1 MGTEQVSHTPDSGAS
16 SDVRDSDAPGMQ
28 APALTAPPPRS
39 RALEVVAT
47 VLLSVAVFALH
58 WWLANGLFGAGA
70 MEGMSRLFGADT
82 AMNLGIAKGESRAL
96 QLVHPVY
103 YEALRH
109 LVMAASRLPHG
120 PLGDSH
126 SGEATGRAVVLLISP
141 LSSALL
147 TAVMVR
153 LLRRMGLLLRD
164 ALALAL
170 LSSVSF
176 SRVIFGSIPET
187 YAPSALVLAC
197 SYWLYA
203 RTPARKRPGSEV
215 AWLALACAAS
225 CITITNIMPV
235 AVLRLFRERKTGAGI
250 AGAVT
255 RTALFS
261 VIAVAVAVG
270 LGTTAVKLREG
281 PRQNIEATL
290 GYVRRFIDP
299 NPWVGLA
306 TFPTAVANSVA
317 PPMPALVRAGFWLS
331 RSGTLR
337 HPRVSL
343 PEAVCEAREE
353 ALGASP
359 NPAGREPGA
368 GGSRITLQHTHEVL
382 SARNLV
388 SAALLALLAWV
399 TLRRRRADPLERSLY
414 AASALILCYNW
425 LLHGFWGDE
434 EFLYSMH
441 WHVPLVVLM
450 AIAVLAIPSRWRRL
464 GTSLLAVVAAACA
477 ANSARIILAL
487 LDHLSVG

>member
-1 MGTEQVSHTPDSGAS
+1 M
-16 SDVRDSDAPGMQ
+16 RDSDASGMH
-28 APALTAPPPRS
+28 APTLTAPPPPS
-39 RALEVVAT
+39 RALEVVTT

-58 WWLANGLFGAGA
+58 WWLANRFLEAGA
-70 MEGMSRLFGADT
+70 LGGMSRLFGSDPL
-82 AMNLGIAKGESRAL
+82 MSLRLAKGESGVLLLA
-96 QLVHPVY
+96 HPAY
-103 YEALRH
+103 YEVLRH
-109 LVMAASRLPHG
+109 LLMAVSHLPYV
-120 PLGDSH
+120 PLGDSR

-197 SYWLYA
+197 TYLLYT
-203 RTPARKRPGSEV
+203 RTPARKRPASEV

-225 CITITNIMPV
+225 CITITNVIPV
-235 AVLRLFRERKTGAGI
+235 AVLRLFRERRAGVGI
-250 AGAVT
+250 AGALT

-270 LGTTAVKLREG
+270 LGTAAVKLREG
-281 PRQNIEATL
+281 PRQNSKATL
-290 GYVRRFIDP
+290 GYVRTFVDP

-306 TFPTAVANSVA
+306 TFPTAVVNSVA

-331 RSGTLR
+331 GSGTVR
-337 HPRVSL
+337 HPRESL
-343 PEAVCEAREE
+343 TEAVREAREE
-353 ALGASP
+353 APGAP
-359 NPAGREPGA
+359 ANPAGGRPPA
-368 GGSRITLQHTHEVL
+368 AGSRMTLQHTHEVL

-388 SAALLALLAWV
+388 SAALLALLALV
-399 TLRRRRADPLERSLY
+399 TLRKRRADGLEMSLY

-441 WHVPLVVLM
+441 WHVPLVVLV
-450 AIAVLAIPSRWRRL
+450 AIAVRGVRSRWRRL
-464 GTSLLAVVAAACA
+464 STSLLAVAAAACA
-477 ANSARIILAL
+477 ANSARIVLAIL
-487 LDHLSVG
+487 DRLSVG